1 MSKVIIVA
9 GDTGTGKTRSL
20 LNLNPKET
28 YIFNTLN
35 KALPFKGSNSLY
47 NAENKNMYSTDNYA
61 EIINILN
68 GLNTKRP
75 EIKNI
80 IIDDLGFVMLGEF
93 FTRSAESGYNKFSDF
108 GKHMQQI
115 ISTAKTLR
123 DDLNVILVFHEDS
136 DYSNNVK
143 TNKKLKLIGQM
154 LEDKYNPLAVVT
166 VCLFTDVNLAKDGTA
181 EYSFITNRTMI
192 NGEIIP
198 AKSPEGMFESL
209 RIPNDLNLVITKMN
223 EYYNG

>member
-61 EIINILN
+61 EIVNILN

-93 FTRSAESGYNKFSDF
+93 FTRSAESG
-108 GKHMQQI
+108 
-115 ISTAKTLR
+115 
-123 DDLNVILVFHEDS
+123 
-136 DYSNNVK
+136 
-143 TNKKLKLIGQM
+143 LIYGS
-154 LEDKYNPLAVVT
+154 E
-166 VCLFTDVNLAKDGTA
+166 
-181 EYSFITNRTMI
+181 
-192 NGEIIP
+192 
-198 AKSPEGMFESL
+198 
-209 RIPNDLNLVITKMN
+209 
-223 EYYNG
+223 